1 MQINKTYNT
10 NFSGI
15 YRIPLT
21 RKNTDEVIHYI
32 LPAYRAAMHKQ
43 ADFFIGENPFRV
55 VTDKLL
61 IKLAENSGGSPKWLK
76 DNAEFHNIDTENFID
91 TALHV
96 VTTEKDIHSVFDF
109 ITAKQQ
115 AVDEFI
121 SPKPLKLSFIDKI
134 KQIWHAPTPDD
145 DFDSDLPQHLQTLK
159 KILDFTKKN
168 NDEFHEFAKDK
179 IINLKSTDELIAKL
193 AEETA

>member
-1 MQINKTYNT
+1 MQINKTNNT

-61 IKLAENSGGSPKWLK
+61 INLAKNSGGSPKWLK
-76 DNAEFHNIDTENFID
+76 DNAELHNIDTENFID
-91 TALHV
+91 NAIHV
-96 VTTEKDIHSVFDF
+96 VTTEKDILSVFNF
-109 ITAKQQ
+109 ITAKQRV
-115 AVDEFI
+115 VDEFI
-121 SPKPLKLSFIDKI
+121 SPKPQKHSFIDKI
-134 KQIWHAPTPDD
+134 KQIWNAPTQDVEVEP
-145 DFDSDLPQHLQTLK
+145 DLPQHLQILK

>member
-1 MQINKTYNT
+1 MQINKTNNT

-61 IKLAENSGGSPKWLK
+61 INLAKNSGGSPKWLK
-76 DNAEFHNIDTENFID
+76 DNAELHNIDTENFID
-91 TALHV
+91 NAIHV
-96 VTTEKDIHSVFDF
+96 VTTEKDILSVFNF
-109 ITAKQQ
+109 ITKKQRV
-115 AVDEFI
+115 VDEFI
-121 SPKPLKLSFIDKI
+121 SPKPQKHSFIDKI
-134 KQIWHAPTPDD
+134 KQIWNAPTQDVEVEP
-145 DFDSDLPQHLQTLK
+145 DLPQHLQILK

>member
-1 MQINKTYNT
+1 MQINKTNNT

-121 SPKPLKLSFIDKI
+121 SPKPLKLSFIDK
-134 KQIWHAPTPDD
+134 TDD

>member
-1 MQINKTYNT
+1 MQINKTNNT
-10 NFSGI
+10 NFTGI

-21 RKNTDEVIHYI
+21 RRNADDVINYI
-32 LPAYRAAMHKQ
+32 LPAYRTTMHKQ
-43 ADFFIGENPFRV
+43 ADYFIGENPFRV

-61 IKLAENSGGSPKWLK
+61 INLAKNSGGSPKWLK

-109 ITAKQQ
+109 IMAKQPS
-115 AVDEFI
+115 VNEFI
-121 SPKPLKLSFIDKI
+121 TPKSKKHSFIDKV
-134 KQIWHAPTPDD
+134 KQVWHTPTADA
-145 DFDSDLPQHLQTLK
+145 DFENDLPQHLKTLK

-168 NDEFHEFAKDK
+168 NDDFQKFAKGK
-179 IINLKSTDELIAKL
+179 IINLESADELIVKL
-193 AEETA
+193 AEEIT